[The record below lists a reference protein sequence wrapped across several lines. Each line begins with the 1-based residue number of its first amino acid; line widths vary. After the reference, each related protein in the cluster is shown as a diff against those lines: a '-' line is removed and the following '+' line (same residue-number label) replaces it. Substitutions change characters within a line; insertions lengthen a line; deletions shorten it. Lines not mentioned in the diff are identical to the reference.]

1 MTVFSTFW
9 KLVKKHK
16 GMIILYTVMLVLF
29 GSINMSSNNQS
40 LIFTASKP
48 DVLIV
53 NNDVDEGITRN
64 LIDYVGENANLV
76 DIKDNEG
83 ARDDALFYRDVSYII
98 YIPSNYRNDVLSGKN
113 PILDIKSAL
122 DYEASF
128 MEMMLKRYIKI
139 QNIYANFYDNESD
152 IIGAI
157 NSSLLSKSK
166 IDITAKVDTS
176 KTERMSFYFNF
187 ASYSI
192 MAVILYII
200 SLVLTS
206 FYEHTINKRI
216 VISSMDYRRHN
227 YLILVASFTFSVIIW
242 LLYYLLSYFILG
254 NIVFTELGLICAL
267 NLFIF
272 TFCSL
277 TLALLITSLIKNKNA
292 ISGIVNVVAL
302 GSAFLC
308 GCFIPAEM
316 LPNMV
321 LKIAHFLPTYWYINS
336 NDLVQVME
344 TVNIYNVKP
353 ILVNMSV
360 MLVFSLLFICLN
372 NMAIKYKLK
381 G

>member
-1 MTVFSTFW
+1 MTVFRTFW
-9 KLVKKHK
+9 KLVRKYR
-16 GMIILYTVMLVLF
+16 GMIILYTVMLILF

-40 LIFTASKP
+40 LVFMASKP

-53 NNDVDEGITRN
+53 NNDIDEGITRN
-64 LIDYVGENANLV
+64 LIDYVEKNANLV
-76 DIKDNEG
+76 DIKDNEES
-83 ARDDALFYRDVSYII
+83 RDDALFYRDVSYII
-98 YIPSNYRNDVLSGKN
+98 YIPNNYRNDVLSGKN
-113 PILDIKSAL
+113 PVLDIKSAL

-139 QNIYANFYDNESD
+139 QNVYANFYNNESD
-152 IIGAI
+152 IIEAI
-157 NSSLLSKSK
+157 NSSLISKSK

-216 VISSMDYRRHN
+216 VISSMNYRRHN

-242 LLYYLLSYFILG
+242 FLYYLLSYFILG
-254 NIVFTELGLICAL
+254 NIVFTKLGLICAL
-267 NLFIF
+267 NLFVF

-308 GCFIPAEM
+308 GCFIPTKM
-316 LPNMV
+316 LPNTV

-336 NDLVQVME
+336 NDLIQVME
-344 TVNIYNVKP
+344 TLNVYNVRP

-360 MLVFSLLFICLN
+360 MLIFSLLFIFLN
-372 NMAIKYKLK
+372 NMVTRHKLK

>member
-1 MTVFSTFW
+1 MTVFRTFW
-9 KLVKKHK
+9 KLVRKYK
-16 GMIILYTVMLVLF
+16 GMIILYTVMLILF

-40 LIFTASKP
+40 LVFMANKP

-53 NNDVDEGITRN
+53 NNDIDEGITRN
-64 LIDYVGENANLV
+64 LIDYVEKNANLV
-76 DIKDNEG
+76 DIKDNEES
-83 ARDDALFYRDVSYII
+83 RDDALFYRDVSYII
-98 YIPSNYRNDVLSGKN
+98 YIPNNYRNDVLSGKN
-113 PILDIKSAL
+113 PVLDIKSAL

-139 QNIYANFYDNESD
+139 QNVYANFYNNESD
-152 IIGAI
+152 IIEAI
-157 NSSLLSKSK
+157 NSSLISKSK

-206 FYEHTINKRI
+206 FHEHTINKRI
-216 VISSMDYRRHN
+216 VISSMNYRRHN

-242 LLYYLLSYFILG
+242 FLYYLLSYFILG
-254 NIVFTELGLICAL
+254 NIVFTKLGLICAL
-267 NLFIF
+267 NLFVF

-308 GCFIPAEM
+308 GCFIPAKM
-316 LPNMV
+316 LPNTV

-336 NDLVQVME
+336 NDLIQVME
-344 TVNIYNVKP
+344 TLNVYNVRP

-360 MLVFSLLFICLN
+360 MIIFSLLFIFLN
-372 NMAIKYKLK
+372 NMVTRYKLK